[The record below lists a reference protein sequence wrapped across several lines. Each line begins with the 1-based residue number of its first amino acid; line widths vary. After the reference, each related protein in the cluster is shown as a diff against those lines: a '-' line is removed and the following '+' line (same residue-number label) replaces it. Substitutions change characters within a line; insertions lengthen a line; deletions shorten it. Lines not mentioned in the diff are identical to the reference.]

1 MFLEMPQFFF
11 LLLLFPHSGK
21 SMVPKTGYQ
30 QNISFYVLQ
39 KKQSEAWSKVTPWG
53 ENVLVNDDRVV
64 ILG

>member
-1 MFLEMPQFFF
+1 
-11 LLLLFPHSGK
+11 
-21 SMVPKTGYQ
+21 MVPKTGYQ